1 MFYHRS
7 GYRMQGEQ
15 MASHSRKRYR
25 LVPPNPAVTNVDAS
39 LFLVHY
45 ARASQRDMVPASSIN
60 IPPQVRHSLE
70 QRRAIQS
77 QGQLAR
83 KEFMLHDRSNWPT
96 INAPQGLA
104 RAGHR
109 RGTSAG
115 HEVSLEEEEDVS
127 RGDVLDFMTP
137 RDISRIRY
145 EQHHEWMEE
154 ILESPYNIAQ
164 IVPGDLGLGRKGELE
179 VLTKDFFD
187 APLTVLRET
196 TADNEP
202 PRVGRLEDGQFADF
216 NKRASQKIADMEAEI
231 EKLKRQH
238 SARIARLKRSSVLNS
253 AEKRLRTA
261 STTAQRS
268 MSNASAPEEEPDAL
282 DDIANEVEGS
292 LGRKIEKIS
301 TVSLVERGG
310 LDERAPARSLSMSS
324 SNRPAMSMSPV
335 KAMASPS
342 VPQQAVPLQQT
353 TPTPQTAPAIAP
365 GGAEAPIKV
374 AEVSSAMNV
383 DTAEPVAAG
392 KQPEANGQSQGQELS
407 LSDTG
412 DNDEK
417 MGDSNEPA
425 DSGNAIALGESN
437 DLDNLDDDWIM
448 DMDTGVGEKSSNGKD
463 SEQQSAAQSE
473 NGGAS
478 ASAQPQTE
486 ATKLQ
491 QQVQTPTGNTPN
503 QGTPAEHNQSENM
516 DGNEFSEAF
525 GDVDTAGD
533 ALASYGDG
541 NDEELNLDGMDDSAF
556 GDAFHQE
563 EELS

>member
-1 MFYHRS
+1 
-7 GYRMQGEQ
+7 MQGEQ

>member
-1 MFYHRS
+1 
-7 GYRMQGEQ
+7 

-25 LVPPNPAVTNVDAS
+25 LVPSNPAVTNVDPS
-39 LFLVHY
+39 LFLIHY
-45 ARASQRDMVPASSIN
+45 ARAPQRDVVPASSIN
-60 IPPQVRHSLE
+60 IPPQVRHQME

-104 RAGHR
+104 RAAHR
-109 RGTSAG
+109 RGTSVG

-137 RDISRIRY
+137 RDISRMRY

-179 VLTKDFFD
+179 VLTKDFFE

-196 TADNEP
+196 AADNEL
-202 PRVGRLEDGQFADF
+202 PRVGRLEDGKFADF

-253 AEKRLRTA
+253 AEKKLRTA
-261 STTAQRS
+261 STTTQRS
-268 MSNASAPEEEPDAL
+268 MSNASGPDETPDAL
-282 DDIANEVEGS
+282 DDIAHEVEGS

-310 LDERAPARSLSMSS
+310 LDESAPARSLSMSS

-342 VPQQAVPLQQT
+342 VPQQAAIPQQMS
-353 TPTPQTAPAIAP
+353 PTPQNAPAVAASD
-365 GGAEAPIKV
+365 AEAPMK
-374 AEVSSAMNV
+374 AAKEPSAMNV
-383 DTAEPVAAG
+383 DTTEPSTVS
-392 KQPEANGQSQGQELS
+392 KQPEANGQSQSQELS

-417 MGDSNEPA
+417 MEEANDPAGSGDAS
-425 DSGNAIALGESN
+425 ALGESN
-437 DLDNLDDDWIM
+437 DLDNLADDWIM
-448 DMDTGVGEKSSNGKD
+448 DMDTGPAEKSSNGQD
-463 SEQQSAAQSE
+463 SAQQSAAVSE
-473 NGGAS
+473 NGAAS
-478 ASAQPQTE
+478 APVQPQTE

-491 QQVQTPTGNTPN
+491 QQVQTPTGNTSN

-533 ALASYGDG
+533 ALASYDDG